1 MDEALLQQV
10 KDIFAAHPEVKLAYF
25 FGSRS
30 KGEGGPT
37 SDYDFAFFA
46 DTKDKKAVF
55 ELKLLLQASLS
66 RVLQTD
72 NVDVVALNLAKS
84 PELKYSIIAD
94 GTLIYEEEPFRVIVE
109 PRIMN
114 EYFDFHELL
123 LRHQLT
129 RA

>member
-1 MDEALLQQV
+1 MLRQV
-10 KDIFAAHPEVKLAYF
+10 RDIFAAHPEVKLAYF

-30 KGEGGPT
+30 KGEGGPI

-46 DTKDKKAVF
+46 GTKDKKAVF
-55 ELKLLLQASLS
+55 DLKLLLQSNLS
-66 RVLQTD
+66 RALQTD

-94 GTLIYEEEPFRVIVE
+94 GVLIYEEEPYRVLIE

-114 EYFDFHELL
+114 EYFDLCEHR
-123 LRHQLT
+123 LRHHF
-129 RA
+129 AEA